1 MNKFLQLD
9 LDNVRQGPYWAVGC
23 SFTSSVGV
31 EDNERWANLLG
42 EKLNSPVS
50 VLAKPAASIPWAADQ
65 ILRSDIQAGDTI
77 FWLLTTTARIDYF
90 SESYQQVKMHPNLSV
105 YKEDR
110 DEIKKLNSL
119 EESILRQ
126 LLTFN
131 WPTYMAIKS
140 ILQVKNYCN
149 KIGARLILGQCL
161 INDEETD
168 KALLEL
174 LHKDPD
180 FILEFSL
187 NVQQGKFKIDLGTDG
202 VHPGPKTHEY
212 IANKFYDRYTKPLKC
227 FSK

>member
-1 MNKFLQLD
+1 MNKFLDLE
-9 LDNVRQGPYWAVGC
+9 LDNIRQGPYWAVGC
-23 SFTSSVGV
+23 SYTSSVGV
-31 EDNERWANLLG
+31 TDEERWANKLA

-65 ILRSDIQAGDTI
+65 ILRSDIRAGDTV

-90 SESYQQVKMHPNLSV
+90 SESYEQVKVHPNLSV

-110 DEIKKLNSL
+110 DEIKKLNTL
-119 EESILRQ
+119 EDRILKQ
-126 LLTFN
+126 LLTFK
-131 WPTYMAIKS
+131 WPTYLAIKS
-140 ILQVKNYCN
+140 ILQVKNYCS

-168 KALLEL
+168 QALLEL

-187 NVQQGKFKIDLGTDG
+187 NVQRGKFDLDLGTDA
-202 VHPGPKTHEY
+202 VHPGPKTHQY
-212 IANKFYDRYTKPLKC
+212 IAEKFYDKYNRKLN
-227 FSK
+227 